1 MNCALTCQL
10 TKKGATVPYVSMPY
24 EPTLKYCH
32 GNFSPKCH
40 YDEFLYLS
48 DFKIAF
54 LAIN

>member
-32 GNFSPKCH
+32 DNFSPKCH